1 MRCRE
6 AQSRI
11 SGSRRADAALPTDHE
26 LLEHLQICPTCAAEA
41 RAAGALEKLLDAA
54 AASDCLDLLPLE
66 QVRRRVERRVDRP
79 VPAGRVSKQAVN
91 HPWWLRQPVVGMSM
105 LAAVL
110 ALAASLVPVEYY
122 QTIGYDIR
130 FGGVRPELV
139 EEEDRICN
147 MLSSLGLD
155 EASVDVLGCDS
166 TCALRIL
173 DLKSD
178 EEVNLVSTAL
188 RSVNRTHLTV
198 KVTPVRRASSGTLL
212 DRAQDRLFDKST

>member
-11 SGSRRADAALPTDHE
+11 SGTRRKDGNPAADPE
-26 LLEHLQICPTCAAEA
+26 LLEHLRNCPVCAAEA
-41 RAAGALEKLLDAA
+41 RAAGSLEKLLDTAA
-54 AASDCLDLLPLE
+54 EPDRVGLLSFE
-66 QVRRRVERRVDRP
+66 QVRRRVERAVDHP
-79 VPAGRVSKQAVN
+79 TPAERRSSGALR

-110 ALAASLVPVEYY
+110 ALAASFVPVEYY

-147 MLSSLGLD
+147 MLSTLGLD

-166 TCALRIL
+166 TCSLRIL
-173 DLKSD
+173 DLKTSD
-178 EEVNLVSTAL
+178 EVNLVSTAL
-188 RSVNRTHLTV
+188 RHVNRSHLTV

-212 DRAQDRLFDKST
+212 DRAQDQLFDKST